1 MGFDT
6 ISVTPLS
13 PHIGAEIAGLDLRE
27 PLSNRQV
34 EEVHEALLRHLVIF
48 FHDQPIDF
56 VAHKRFA
63 SYFGELHIH
72 VGGDG
77 TASRIIEGYPEI
89 RHQHFDANSKR
100 VSGEV
105 WHTDQSCVQIPPMG
119 SILHQHIVPPMGGGD
134 TLFASMYAAYD
145 ELSPRMQRFLEG
157 LTATH
162 DGALLF
168 DKTSTKYP
176 TAVHPVIVRDPVS
189 GRKLIY
195 VNRGFTARINELP
208 AEESA
213 AVLSFLFDHCARPE
227 FHMRFRWRAHSIAF
241 WDNRCSQ
248 HQAIWDYY
256 PNVRSG
262 YRIQVKGT
270 APPLPA

>member
-1 MGFDT
+1 MAFDT
-6 ISVTPLS
+6 INVTPLS
-13 PHIGAEIAGLDLRE
+13 PHIGAEISGIDLRE

-34 EEVHEALLRHLVIF
+34 EEVHEALMRHLVIF

-72 VGGDG
+72 VGGEG
-77 TASRIIEGYPEI
+77 TASSMIDGYPEI

-105 WHTDQSCVQIPPMG
+105 WHTDQSCAPIPPMG

-134 TLFASMYAAYD
+134 TLFASMYTAYD
-145 ELSPRMQRFLEG
+145 ELSPRMQSFLEG
-157 LTATH
+157 MTATH

-168 DKTSTKYP
+168 DKTSIKYP
-176 TAVHPVIVRDPVS
+176 IAVHPVIARHPVT

-195 VNRGFTARINELP
+195 VNRGFTSHINELG

-213 AVLSFLFDHCARPE
+213 AVLSFLFTHCARPE
-227 FHMRFRWRAHSIAF
+227 FQMRFHWRAHSIAF

-270 APPLPA
+270 TPPLPA